1 MHIVAIHSLKEDKQ
15 NMAGALAAVMG
26 VTVYEALSRLRPP
39 GSGPVVV
46 AVFAG
51 HDPAAE
57 LTAKLRSGGFHAS
70 LLTAGEIEAEARH
83 WLVKKFTLGELEL
96 KVETAGGGSRT
107 FAYQDI
113 ELILRGTGISH
124 TTETKTSKERSISLG
139 RALLTGGMMI
149 SKTTKTV
156 REVTT
161 QQREGFFS
169 LYDGEG
175 PPLFFN
181 ENVLVYET
189 LGPALRLS
197 RVANFLYLL
206 AELRRRCPGAVYDE
220 RLLNRAGQATLL
232 GPSLTPE
239 EHLVVA
245 TALLAKVLRAQRKE
259 QKA

>member
-15 NMAGALAAVMG
+15 NMAGALATVMG

-83 WLVKKFTLGELEL
+83 WLVKRFTLGELEL
-96 KVETAGGGSRT
+96 KVETAGGRSRT

-124 TTETKTSKERSISLG
+124 TTETETSKERSISLG

-156 REVTT
+156 RGVTT

-169 LYDGEG
+169 LYAGEG

-181 ENVLVYET
+181 ENVLAYET

-197 RVANFLYLL
+197 RGANFLYLL
-206 AELRRRCPGAVYDE
+206 AELRRCCPGAVYDE

-245 TALLAKVLRAQRKE
+245 TALLAKVLRAERKE

>member
-1 MHIVAIHSLKEDKQ
+1 
-15 NMAGALAAVMG
+15 
-26 VTVYEALSRLRPP
+26 
-39 GSGPVVV
+39 
-46 AVFAG
+46 
-51 HDPAAE
+51 
-57 LTAKLRSGGFHAS
+57 
-70 LLTAGEIEAEARH
+70 
-83 WLVKKFTLGELEL
+83 
-96 KVETAGGGSRT
+96 
-107 FAYQDI
+107 
-113 ELILRGTGISH
+113 
-124 TTETKTSKERSISLG
+124 
-139 RALLTGGMMI
+139 MI

-169 LYDGEG
+169 LYAGEG

-181 ENVLVYET
+181 ENVLAYET

-197 RVANFLYLL
+197 RGANFLYLL

-220 RLLNRAGQATLL
+220 RLVNRAGQATLL

-245 TALLAKVLRAQRKE
+245 TALLAKVLRAERKE